1 MARFDRYMLS
11 QLFTLFGFFSLV
23 LVLIYW
29 INRAVRLFDQ
39 LIADGQSAWV
49 FLEFTALTLPQII
62 RIVVPLAAFAAATYV
77 TNRMATERELT
88 VVQATGFSAFRLAR
102 PVLVFGLIV
111 AGMMM
116 VLTHYLAPTS
126 SARLADRSAE
136 VADNMTARL
145 LTEGQFSNPATGITL
160 YIREIT
166 PAGELLDIF
175 LSDNRLD
182 DQNITYT
189 ANRAYLV
196 RGNDGPQLV
205 MIDGILQTLETD
217 SQRLFT
223 TTFADF
229 AYDIGA
235 LIATTDERNRSVAE
249 LMTWELLSP
258 TPALEEETGRSA
270 AALIVAG
277 HDRFDQA
284 LLATVAALIGFA
296 TLLTGGFSRFGVWR
310 QIITAVFLLILVKVL
325 ESIGASIARENPA
338 LWPLVYLPVFGGGL
352 IVWGLLFSACRP
364 ALFKRRAKLSGVEV

>member
-258 TPALEEETGRSA
+258 TPALEEETGRGA

>member
-1 MARFDRYMLS
+1 MLS

-29 INRAVRLFDQ
+29 INRAVRLLDK

-77 TNRMATERELT
+77 TNRMATESELT

-175 LSDNRLD
+175 LSDNRMENK
-182 DQNITYT
+182 NITYT

-196 RGNDGPQLV
+196 RGEDGPQLV
-205 MIDGILQTLETD
+205 MIDGMVQTLETD

-223 TTFADF
+223 TTFSDF

-235 LIATTDERNRSVAE
+235 LITTTDERNRSVAE

-258 TPALEEETGRSA
+258 TPALEEETRRSA

-277 HDRFDQA
+277 HGRFDQA

-310 QIITAVFLLILVKVL
+310 QIITAVFL
-325 ESIGASIARENPA
+325 
-338 LWPLVYLPVFGGGL
+338 
-352 IVWGLLFSACRP
+352 
-364 ALFKRRAKLSGVEV
+364 